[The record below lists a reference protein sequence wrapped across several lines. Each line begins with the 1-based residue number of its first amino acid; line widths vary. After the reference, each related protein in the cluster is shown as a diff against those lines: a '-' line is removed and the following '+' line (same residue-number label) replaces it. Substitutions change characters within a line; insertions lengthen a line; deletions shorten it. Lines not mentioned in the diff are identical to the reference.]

1 MWHAPR
7 RRSGQ
12 YSRVQVS
19 VARVRERVFGA
30 PLLGTRRRRLIATAC
45 IALAFYAYAWGVQP
59 NRPQLA
65 AVFDDPPKLLTVTEN
80 GFRPGDAG
88 TPLAQYQSHRWGWN
102 GQWYD
107 QFHYARMA
115 RAIGRGQLPGVGWD
129 PVHMVAKDPTAKH
142 ETASFSYGLGY
153 PAVGA
158 IFYVLGF
165 KGDPFVV
172 PDALLFALSA
182 MLALV
187 LAERFL
193 NAAMALI
200 VVNVLVLT
208 GPFALYFVIP
218 YGTSLTVVAVLLG
231 LVVVTGDRFDWPV
244 AIALGTATAFAFAAR
259 YTDVVW
265 VVALVAIPLFVH
277 RRAAWRVIVAT
288 AGELAIAAAVVGWA
302 QWRAFGSVFTTP
314 YKYVHGGLDASW
326 SAYRFGHVANA
337 GIGVFITGDRST
349 LFRVEP
355 ILKSFP
361 WAVAAPIGLV
371 LLFVD
376 KHPLRWTAL
385 LATVVA
391 IGSTVTYLA
400 WVFGGTDQLVI
411 WIIRYHIAWFPL
423 WAILAGVV
431 FERALATTGV
441 FGAGPAAPADRPADQ
456 SVGLQE

>member
-1 MWHAPR
+1 VR
-7 RRSGQ
+7 QSLVRDRDRSSGT
-12 YSRVQVS
+12 
-19 VARVRERVFGA
+19 
-30 PLLGTRRRRLIATAC
+30 PLLGTRKRRLVATALV
-45 IALAFYAYAWGVQP
+45 ALAFYSYAWAVQP
-59 NRPQLA
+59 DRPQLT
-65 AVFDDPPKLLTVTEN
+65 AVFDDPPKLLTVTES

-88 TPLAQYQSHRWGWN
+88 TPLAQYQSHRWGWI
-102 GQWYD
+102 GSWYD

-129 PVHMVAKDPTAKH
+129 PVHMVAKDPNAKH
-142 ETASFSYGLGY
+142 EVASFSYGLGY

-158 IFYVLGF
+158 VFYVLGF

-218 YGTSLTVVAVLLG
+218 YGTSLTVVAVLG
-231 LVVVTGDRFDWPV
+231 ALVVITGDRFDWPV
-244 AIALGTATAFAFAAR
+244 ALALGTATAFAFAAR
-259 YTDVVW
+259 YTDVIW
-265 VVALVAIPLFVH
+265 IVALLVIPLFLR

-288 AGELAIAAAVVGWA
+288 AAELAVAAAVVGWA
-302 QWRAFGSVFTTP
+302 QWRAFGDAFTTP

-326 SAYRFGHVANA
+326 SAYKFGQVANA
-337 GIGVFITGDRST
+337 GIGVFVTGDRST

-376 KHPLRWTAL
+376 RHPLRWTAL

-391 IGSTVTYLA
+391 LGSTVTYLA

-423 WAILAGVV
+423 WAILAGVA

-441 FGAGPAAPADRPADQ
+441 FGPGREPAPPPAPTDQ
-456 SVGLQE
+456 PVALQE

>member
-1 MWHAPR
+1 MS
-7 RRSGQ
+7 SGQ
-12 YSRVQVS
+12 YSPVRRGQEG
-19 VARVRERVFGA
+19 ARDRRFGS
-30 PLLGTRRRRLIATAC
+30 PLLGTRRRRLAATAFV
-45 IALAFYAYAWGVQP
+45 ALAFYVYAWAVQP

-88 TPLAQYQSHRWGWN
+88 TPLAQYQSHRWGWI

-115 RAIGRGQLPGVGWD
+115 RAIGRGHLPGVGWD
-129 PVHMVAKDPTAKH
+129 PVHMVAKDPAAQH
-142 ETASFSYGLGY
+142 EVASFSYGLGY

-158 IFYVLGF
+158 VFYVLGF

-187 LAERFL
+187 VAERFL

-218 YGTSLTVVAVLLG
+218 YGTSLTVVAVLTA
-231 LVVVTGDRFDWPV
+231 LVVITGDRFDWPV
-244 AIALGTATAFAFAAR
+244 ALALGTATAFAFAAR
-259 YTDVVW
+259 YTDAIW
-265 VVALVAIPLFVH
+265 IVALLMIPLLV
-277 RRAAWRVIVAT
+277 RRRSAWRVLVAT
-288 AGELAIAAAVVGWA
+288 AAELAVAAAVVGWA
-302 QWRAFGSVFTTP
+302 QWRAFGSAFTTP

-337 GIGVFITGDRST
+337 GIGVFVTGDRSM
-349 LFRVEP
+349 LLRVEP

-376 KHPLRWTAL
+376 RHPLRWTAL

-391 IGSTVTYLA
+391 LGSTVTYLA
-400 WVFGGTDQLVI
+400 WVFGGTDQLEI

-423 WAILAGVV
+423 WAILAGVA

-441 FGAGPAAPADRPADQ
+441 FVPGPAVAPTDQ
-456 SVGLQE
+456 SVALQE